1 MSLFGTCISRSI
13 ILLLDQ
19 LKFAKIHEITKYIKE
34 QSEFE
39 SLFNYII
46 ARVMLITVVLL
57 LVVQLMSPNSCL
69 KMY

>member
-19 LKFAKIHEITKYIKE
+19 LKFAKIHEITKYTKE